1 MRPHIVAVLASVA
14 ASVAATSFV
23 ACSST
28 SSSSDE
34 DSGINDPWRNGCSP
48 PPQVS
53 TVTAAQA
60 CAVVE
65 ASRGPGAGFGTGQG
79 YARGDG
85 YECTFDEA
93 FSKLLPP
100 PGPVLIEHAPADA
113 EAGSAVDGSIPEDA
127 TADGG
132 DGGGT
137 LGDASADAAPDGGSG
152 FVCPDYAAPIT
163 MRCTAF
169 RPCGRPYEGYVS
181 EPVGPSAHAYLVSC
195 MAMEAASV
203 AAFHVLEQEL
213 RALGA
218 PESLLRACRAAAD
231 DEVRHAET
239 MAHLVGEVPAFPD
252 VAPRGRTALEIALEN
267 ARIGMVRETYGA
279 VVAKVQ
285 GTRAASP
292 ALRDVWSSIGD
303 DELGH
308 AGLAWEIGAFLST
321 CLDANERA
329 LVASAMRDEV
339 AALSAELAGHPSRE
353 HLEVGVPDVATARG
367 IVAALRESL
376 WQRSDLAA

>member
-23 ACSST
+23 ACSS
-28 SSSSDE
+28 D
-34 DSGINDPWRNGCSP
+34 INVPCAP

-60 CAVVE
+60 CAVVK
-65 ASRGPGAGFGTGQG
+65 ASKKVGTG
-79 YARGDG
+79 YAPGDG
-85 YECTFDEA
+85 YVCTFDEA

-100 PGPVLIEHAPADA
+100 SGSARDDTSPADA
-113 EAGSAVDGSIPEDA
+113 DAGGASDGSASADASDDARDG
-127 TADGG
+127 
-132 DGGGT
+132 
-137 LGDASADAAPDGGSG
+137 GDASANTAPDASADGGTG
-152 FVCPDYAAPIT
+152 FVCPDYTAPIT
-163 MRCTAF
+163 KTCTF
-169 RPCGRPYEGYVS
+169 VSPCGRPYEGYVS

-203 AAFHVLEQEL
+203 AAFHVLEHDL

-218 PESLLRACRAAAD
+218 PESLLRACRAAAN

-239 MAHLVGEVPAFPD
+239 MAHLVGEVPSFPD
-252 VAPRGRTALEIALEN
+252 VAPRGRTTLEIALEN

-292 ALRDVWSSIGD
+292 ALRDVWSTIGD

-329 LVASAMRDEV
+329 AVASAMRDEV
-339 AALSAELAGHPSRE
+339 AALSAELSEPPSRE

-367 IVAALRESL
+367 IVAALRDGL
-376 WQRSDLAA
+376 WERSDLAA